1 MESLMPDL
9 WEITRAD
16 RIEEMVLL
24 LVWLSGI
31 KDLLDINS
39 YF

>member
-1 MESLMPDL
+1 MPDL